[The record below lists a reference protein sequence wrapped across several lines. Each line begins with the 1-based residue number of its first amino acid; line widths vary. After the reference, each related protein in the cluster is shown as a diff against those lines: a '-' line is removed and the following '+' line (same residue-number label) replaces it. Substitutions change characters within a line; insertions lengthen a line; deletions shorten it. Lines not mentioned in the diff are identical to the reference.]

1 MQDSRRNFIAKLLAG
16 LGACGLGLGGIA
28 RAAVPTGESVWCE
41 GQDPYANTVATIN
54 KLGGMKRFVKKGQTV
69 CLVPNI
75 GWARTMEQAADTHP
89 EVVRALIDMCDK
101 AGAKSITV
109 FCNPCND
116 MRVCLDKSG
125 IGKVIEDSPA
135 RFEFIN
141 KRGWRKREAV
151 AGCQFLTATSVYRLI
166 DDCDVIINAPVA
178 KHHGSSKL
186 TMCCKNL
193 MGVIEDRGKLHQKLH
208 TSIADLTM
216 MVPHDLCVL
225 DASRILLRNGPSGGN
240 LKDVEWKNTLIAG
253 THPLEVDV
261 LGCSLFKLEPTSI
274 GYIKFLG
281 ERNFGHVDPAK
292 LSVKYIKA

>member
-1 MQDSRRNFIAKLLAG
+1 MQDNRRDFITKLLAG
-16 LGACGLGLGGIA
+16 LGACGLGLSGIA

-41 GQDPYANTVATIN
+41 GKDPYANTVAALN

-75 GWARTMEQAADTHP
+75 GWARTMGQCGNTHP

-101 AGAKSITV
+101 AGAKSTTV

-125 IGKVIEDSPA
+125 IGKVIDNSPA

-141 KRGWRKREAV
+141 SKGWRQRKAV
-151 AGCQFLTATSVYRLI
+151 RGCTHLKSTEVYRLI
-166 DDCDVIINAPVA
+166 DDCDVVINAPVA
-178 KHHGSSKL
+178 KHHGGAQL

-193 MGVIEDRGKLHQKLH
+193 MGVIQDRGTLHQKLH
-208 TSIADLTM
+208 TGIADLTM

-225 DASRILLRNGPSGGN
+225 DASRILLRGGPSSGDLN
-240 LKDVEWKNTLIAG
+240 NVEWKDTLIAG
-253 THPLEVDV
+253 TNPLEVDV
-261 LGCSLFKLEPTSI
+261 LGTTLFNMKPTDI
-274 GYIKFLG
+274 GYIKILG
-281 ERNFGHVDPAK
+281 ERGYGHVDPAK
-292 LSVKYIKA
+292 LSVSYIKA